1 MKCIGSIGSAISII
15 PMGPYF
21 NFKSVIYIYIYVI
34 VYRLLYLKIILC
46 LIVHFIYFI
55 HSSIH
60 PFILFICLFMYLFF
74 IFFLFIYIYLFKVY
88 IYIKSFFKD
97 DLSIHPSIYLSLSH
111 WKVEIGGTWWP
122 RCRGPGRQGHHAI
135 ALGFWFAVGQ
145 AGTMARLKTTKLMMF
160 DVVSGVFDDV
170 WWICYIMLY
179 TVWCLFDFCLYVCL
193 FAEFWCFLI
202 IFVNG
207 CCRFLIWMSLKLI
220 CTHKHP

>member
-21 NFKSVIYIYIYVI
+21 NFKSVIYIYVI

-88 IYIKSFFKD
+88 IYQKFFKD

-145 AGTMARLKTTKLMMF
+145 AGTMARLKTTSWWCLMLFLGFLMMF
-160 DVVSGVFDDV
+160 D
-170 WWICYIMLY
+170 
-179 TVWCLFDFCLYVCL
+179 
-193 FAEFWCFLI
+193 EFVI
-202 IFVNG
+202 
-207 CCRFLIWMSLKLI
+207 
-220 CTHKHP
+220 